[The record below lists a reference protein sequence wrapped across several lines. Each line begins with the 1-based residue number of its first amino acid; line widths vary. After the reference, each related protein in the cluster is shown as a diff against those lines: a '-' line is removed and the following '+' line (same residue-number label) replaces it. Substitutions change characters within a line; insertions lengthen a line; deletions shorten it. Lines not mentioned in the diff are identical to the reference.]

1 MKTYTVRVIAYE
13 NVVVDANSDDEAIE
27 KASEL
32 FGNNIEIS
40 HETFIVESSKQ

>member
-1 MKTYTVRVIAYE
+1 MKIEIDRVIAYE
-13 NVVVDANSDDEAIE
+13 NVVDANSDDEAIE